1 MPATARLSSGIKGL
15 DDILAGGFIEGA
27 SYIIQGHPGAGKT
40 ILSNQIAFE
49 HIANA
54 GRVLYVT
61 LLSESHEHLFHAL
74 DSLTFFDRGKLGN
87 EIIYVSVFQ
96 TLRDEGLGE
105 VVKLLRRETQRH
117 DATLLIFD
125 GLLNARDRA
134 ATDFDVKSFVAE
146 VQGQAAFVGCTV
158 LFLSSSSITE
168 VSPEHTMV
176 DGVIELTESL
186 AGVRSVRQIQV
197 RKSRGSKALGGL
209 HKFTITNE
217 GLTVYPRIEAHAHYD
232 VANEQLLEGK
242 VRSGLPALDAL
253 LGGGLPRAS
262 VTLVLGPSGSGK
274 TTLGLHFLSQSNA
287 EEPGLHFGFFETPLR
302 LRKKAKALGINLP
315 DDGEH
320 VLTLEWTHLADNL
333 LDELAHRLL
342 QQVRASGVKRLF
354 IDGMGG
360 FERASVHRQRLPEFF
375 ATLMDQLRIEGVTTL
390 ATWEIRDMTEGHIY
404 APTSDISAILDNLI
418 LLRQFEENHRLF
430 RSISIQK
437 MRDSDFDAA
446 TRTLGFAKGGLVI
459 GEPMRSGAASPS
471 SQPING

>member
-74 DSLTFFDRGKLGN
+74 DSQTFFDRGKLGR

-117 DATLLIFD
+117 EATLLIFD

-146 VQGQAAFVGCTV
+146 VQGQSAFLGCTV

-209 HKFTITNE
+209 HKFTITDK
-217 GLTVYPRIEAHAHYD
+217 GLTVYPRIESCASD
-232 VANEQLLEGK
+232 NIANEQLLEGK
-242 VRSGLPALDAL
+242 VFSGLPALDTL

-274 TTLGLHFLSQSNA
+274 TTLGLHFLSQSTA

-302 LRKKAKALGINLP
+302 LRKKAKALGISLP
-315 DDGEH
+315 DDGDN

-333 LDELAHRLL
+333 LDELAYRLL
-342 QQVRASGVKRLF
+342 QQVRASGAKRLF

-390 ATWEIRDMTEGHIY
+390 ATWETRDMTEGNVY

-430 RSISIQK
+430 RSISVQK
-437 MRDSDFDAA
+437 MRDSDFDSA

-459 GEPMRSGAASPS
+459 DEPMSSGAALSS
-471 SQPING
+471 SQPMNG